1 MKEKF
6 QKLNNWYVG
15 LNTKQRVIIWALSL
29 PYAIFPPTG
38 VLLGGIPWALILLY
52 MEYNRNSNKNN

>member
-15 LNTKQRVIIWALSL
+15 LNIKQRVIIWALSL
-29 PYAIFPPTG
+29 TG
-38 VLLGGIPWALILLY
+38 ILLAVGIPSSLILLY